1 MTFKKRTDAV
11 SRSYWEFVERTAKEV
26 QNEMPAWAKK
36 DAAWASG
43 TSARS
48 EKTRSESSSTKKIRA
63 KVS

>member
-11 SRSYWEFVERTAKEV
+11 SRSYWEFVERTAREV

-36 DAAWASG
+36 DVASASG

-48 EKTRSESSSTKKIRA
+48 EKSRSESSSTKKFRA
-63 KVS
+63 KAS